1 MGGLWGLNGWFVVF
15 EWVVC
20 GVSMGGLWGL
30 NGWFVGFEWVVCGV

>member
-1 MGGLWGLNGWFVVF
+1 MGGLWVF

-20 GVSMGGLWGL
+20 GCL